1 MCRSVARSPLAS
13 QITVNRVEEPERRV
27 GGVIDALVFAVGE
40 IVRDQAV
47 ADVLGEGAEDV
58 ARFVQPPG
66 AYGQPFEADH
76 RVAAPI
82 REPMIAGDD
91 GTDFVAAQPVLGRRL
106 RLGRPG

>member
-1 MCRSVARSPLAS
+1 M
-13 QITVNRVEEPERRV
+13 
-27 GGVIDALVFAVGE
+27 IDTLVFAIGE

-47 ADVLGEGAEDV
+47 ADVLGECAEDV

-76 RVAAPI
+76 RVPAPI

-91 GTDFVAAQPVLGRRL
+91 GTDFVAARLLGRAFGSA
-106 RLGRPG
+106 GRGEQKLVRRQHQFRG